1 MKPDTRPEAH
11 TRTARVNARR
21 ARSLRRRAERLLYEI
36 EAWRA
41 ETAATKPPL
50 GDA

>member
-1 MKPDTRPEAH
+1 MKPDARA
-11 TRTARVNARR
+11 RSARVIARR
-21 ARSLRRRAERLLYEI
+21 ARSLKRRAARMLYEI

-41 ETAATKPPL
+41 KLAAAKPPL